1 MKCFEKDCE
10 LEATENDNK
19 CILHSNDKNKD
30 IEIFWNKIQND
41 LKQKYICNEGQRE
54 IVNYEVI
61 YKYIK
66 FPKFQN
72 DHEYKY
78 EDSKTN
84 EVSNFYF
91 SNYQILED
99 GHCSENEKESEY
111 TDKLILSCNIKFEN
125 CTFWDEVKLERYDFQ
140 NIISFVDC
148 TFEKEIFIKDEIN
161 SIISFIN
168 CDFKNQK
175 FDISNRIFNK
185 NFILIECKN
194 VELII
199 INTYFK
205 STFSLS
211 RSNINKAIFDQTNF
225 EDMAIFIDT
234 KFTKDISFNY
244 CIFSNHVFLN
254 GCEIHTKIDLKN
266 AIFKSETN
274 FIDIK
279 NKYGKDLKAEN
290 IDNRETARIIK
301 NYFEK
306 QNNIIEANKFYA
318 LEMRKR
324 EKELS
329 CKGPVF
335 EFIIFY
341 LHKITSK
348 HSQSWILVLSW
359 IVFVSILG
367 IENTP
372 MESITKLLYGQNY
385 LDLIANSFYSI
396 FKFDG
401 SDITIYKLILK
412 LFMGYL
418 IYQFIVSIRQ
428 NTRRK

>member
-1 MKCFEKDCE
+1 MKCFEKNCK
-10 LEATENDNK
+10 LEVIENDNK
-19 CILHSNDKNKD
+19 CILHSEDKDKD
-30 IEIFWNKIQND
+30 IQIFWKRIRDD
-41 LKQKYICNEGQRE
+41 LSKKYICNEGERE
-54 IVNYEVI
+54 IFNHEVI
-61 YKYIK
+61 YKNIQ
-66 FPKFQN
+66 FPKFEEEN
-72 DHEYKY
+72 FKDY
-78 EDSKTN
+78 ESESNRCISD
-84 EVSNFYF
+84 EESNFYF
-91 SNYQILED
+91 INSEED
-99 GHCSENEKESEY
+99 GKNYIDEIIN
-111 TDKLILSCNIKFEN
+111 DCNIKFEN